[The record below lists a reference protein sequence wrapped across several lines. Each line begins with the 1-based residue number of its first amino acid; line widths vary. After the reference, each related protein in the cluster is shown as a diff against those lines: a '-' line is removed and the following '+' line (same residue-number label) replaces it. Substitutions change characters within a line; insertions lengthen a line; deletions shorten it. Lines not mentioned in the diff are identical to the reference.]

1 MEFDHSLISH
11 LQGPEMMPMGSILGR
26 PSIADHGNIVA
37 ARLLPIQTDEWEI
50 PETEIT
56 VFKDQPL
63 GEGCFGRGYKGLLM
77 GHSLQNRPRGNFR
90 PPIFSV
96 TCPVA
101 IKQLKCELISMMGVH
116 LLW

>member
-1 MEFDHSLISH
+1 MV
-11 LQGPEMMPMGSILGR
+11 MGNMLGR
-26 PSIADHGNIVA
+26 TAVDQRGTFA
-37 ARLLPIQTDEWEI
+37 QLQPIIHQTDEWEI
-50 PETEIT
+50 PETEIS

-63 GEGCFGRGYKGLLM
+63 GEGCFGRVYKGLLM

-101 IKQLKCELISMMGVH
+101 IKQLKCKLPRCSDTYACSILIYSS
-116 LLW
+116 

>member
-1 MEFDHSLISH
+1 
-11 LQGPEMMPMGSILGR
+11 MMPMGNMLGR
-26 PSIADHGNIVA
+26 TAIDLGGSVTQP
-37 ARLLPIQTDEWEI
+37 LIQTDEWEI

-63 GEGCFGRGYKGLLM
+63 GEGCFGKVYKGLLM
-77 GHSLQNRPRGNFR
+77 GHSLQNRPKGNFR

-101 IKQLKCELISMMGVH
+101 IKQLKCMPLSTDTCSY
-116 LLW
+116 

>member
-63 GEGCFGRGYKGLLM
+63 GEGCFGRVYKGLLM

>member
-1 MEFDHSLISH
+1 
-11 LQGPEMMPMGSILGR
+11 MGTMGTIFGR
-26 PSIADHGNIVA
+26 TTIADRDGGA
-37 ARLLPIQTDEWEI
+37 ARPLIQTDEWEI

-63 GEGCFGRGYKGLLM
+63 GEGCFGRVYKGLLM

-101 IKQLKCELISMMGVH
+101 VKQLKCKPLNTGTCSY
-116 LLW
+116 